1 MCSFFAQKNPV
12 PNGPSS
18 HLYPAHTKKSAPI
31 SLTSIGTE
39 PQLWLTSSISNAP
52 CAWQAAA
59 SFAASTLAALSN
71 RTWLTDTS
79 RVRGVSAAMKSSAV
93 WKALLGLTMFSF
105 IPSRSSIRRHVA
117 YSSGNSP
124 LAVITTSPAFHHNP
138 IATAIVPVLAPEVS
152 ATSSAFPPIN
162 FAIAARTRFGTS
174 KNAASGIRCGN
185 FVHSTA
191 AWIALIA
198 ALHTGLCPARF
209 KYVAPSN
216 SCHSLR
222 QSTIVAIPV
231 AISPPSF
238 FGVRRLDAALPLL
251 FAFAFFAFAFFAF
264 AFFAFAFFAFAFFA
278 FAFSPL
284 PLLFS
289 LRCSLHRYYRSVAD
303 QHKQEPFWE
312 LQRTRMSDW
321 RS

>member
-1 MCSFFAQKNPV
+1 
-12 PNGPSS
+12 
-18 HLYPAHTKKSAPI
+18 
-31 SLTSIGTE
+31 
-39 PQLWLTSSISNAP
+39 
-52 CAWQAAA
+52 
-59 SFAASTLAALSN
+59 
-71 RTWLTDTS
+71 
-79 RVRGVSAAMKSSAV
+79 
-93 WKALLGLTMFSF
+93 MFSL
-105 IPSRSSIRRHVA
+105 IPSRSSIGRHVA
-117 YSSGNSP
+117 YCSGNSP
-124 LAVITTSPAFHHNP
+124 LAVITSSPVFHSNP

-278 FAFSPL
+278 FAFALFLTLFSSPL
-284 PLLFS
+284 LSFRRRPT
-289 LRCSLHRYYRSVAD
+289 
-303 QHKQEPFWE
+303 Q
-312 LQRTRMSDW
+312 TRAILGATTHAHVRLGIVLDG
-321 RS
+321 RAPNGAVH

>member
-71 RTWLTDTS
+71 RTWLTETS
-79 RVRGVSAAMKSSAV
+79 RVRGVSAATKSSAV
-93 WKALLGLTMFSF
+93 WKAPLGLTMFSL
-105 IPSRSSIRRHVA
+105 IPSRSSIGRHVA
-117 YSSGNSP
+117 YCSGNSP
-124 LAVITTSPAFHHNP
+124 LAVTTSSPAFHSNP
-138 IATAIVPVLAPEVS
+138 MATAAVPVLAPEVS
-152 ATSSAFPPIN
+152 ATSSALPPIN

-185 FVHSTA
+185 FIHSTA
-191 AWIALIA
+191 PWIALIA
-198 ALHTGLCPARF
+198 PLHTGLCPAKF
-209 KYVAPSN
+209 KYVTPSN

-238 FGVRRLDAALPLL
+238 LECGGSTPLCFLLCLYAFLSAFLSTAPILPSPRNTNKSQFGEFGGLT
-251 FAFAFFAFAFFAF
+251 
-264 AFFAFAFFAFAFFA
+264 
-278 FAFSPL
+278 S
-284 PLLFS
+284 
-289 LRCSLHRYYRSVAD
+289 HRI
-303 QHKQEPFWE
+303 
-312 LQRTRMSDW
+312 L
-321 RS
+321 